1 MNSIDLLGQR
11 LGTAALTTLVR
22 LCPEMRTANL
32 SPARQEAACAA
43 MRAKSKDAIDE
54 LLSDAKAAPWLAE
67 VAFASAVLT
76 LANEGIRVLR
86 AA

>member
-1 MNSIDLLGQR
+1 MNSIDLLGQK

-22 LCPEMRTANL
+22 LCPEIETA
-32 SPARQEAACAA
+32 SPTRQEAACAA

-54 LLSDAKAAPWLAE
+54 LLSDAKAAHWLAE

-76 LANEGIRVLR
+76 LAHEGVKVLR
-86 AA
+86 GG

>member
-1 MNSIDLLGQR
+1 
-11 LGTAALTTLVR
+11 
-22 LCPEMRTANL
+22 
-32 SPARQEAACAA
+32 

-86 AA
+86 AG